1 MSNTQPCTNY
11 KQNCKVVKVGGGR
24 FEEKERSRSRE
35 KENMN
40 DTVVNKS
47 NYFGNIYWSS

>member
-11 KQNCKVVKVGGGR
+11 KLNCKVGEVGGER
-24 FEEKERSRSRE
+24 YEEKERSRMRE
-35 KENMN
+35 TENMN

-47 NYFGNIYWSS
+47 NFFGNIY